1 MTITEKLFMLKD
13 EEYKQFQGKL
23 MPTVNPD
30 LIIGVRVPFLR
41 QLAKEFFKSGEYN
54 VFLNCLPHKYYE
66 ENNLHAFIIEQIA
79 DFNTALLETQ
89 KFIPYIDNW
98 ATCDMFMP
106 KCFKSNS
113 DKLLNEIKKW
123 ISSKETYTTR
133 YGIGLLMKLF
143 LDNNFKLEYAKMVAE
158 IKSDKY
164 YVNMMI
170 AWYFATA
177 LSKHYDDILPFL
189 TENEFSTWV
198 HNKTIQKAIESN
210 RISDETKAFLKTLKR

>member
-98 ATCDMFMP
+98 AKVF
-106 KCFKSNS
+106 
-113 DKLLNEIKKW
+113 
-123 ISSKETYTTR
+123 
-133 YGIGLLMKLF
+133 
-143 LDNNFKLEYAKMVAE
+143 
-158 IKSDKY
+158 
-164 YVNMMI
+164 
-170 AWYFATA
+170 
-177 LSKHYDDILPFL
+177 
-189 TENEFSTWV
+189 
-198 HNKTIQKAIESN
+198 QKQF
-210 RISDETKAFLKTLKR
+210 R